1 MSAACQ
7 QDGARGRET
16 RQAWGRV
23 LPLAQLGSA
32 TQGACQKAR
41 GLPRVPALGGRISR
55 SVISEIVKR
64 VRHPS

>member
-1 MSAACQ
+1 MSAACRYG
-7 QDGARGRET
+7 GARGD
-16 RQAWGRV
+16 AAGV
-23 LPLAQLGSA
+23 GASSPASAVGLGA
-32 TQGACQKAR
+32 QGACQKAR